1 MAVQYRIFLEPRA
14 ERELDK
20 IPPSE
25 FSKIDK
31 AILNLGFN
39 PRPFGAKKLDDR
51 LHRIRLGDWRIIY
64 AIFDKESRL
73 VILRVVRRNE
83 RTYK

>member
-1 MAVQYRIFLEPRA
+1 MAGRYRIFLEPRA

-31 AILNLGFN
+31 AILSLGSN
-39 PRPFGAKKLDDR
+39 PRPFGVKKLDDR

-64 AIFDKESRL
+64 AIFDKESKL
-73 VILRVVRRNE
+73 AILRVARRNE